1 MLSLPASRRSSHT
14 RAIRRAACACEHC
27 VSVASLSLLFR
38 ACKRVHVLS
47 WGVKRLPNVVNSFPI
62 PPFPSPYPP
71 TPVHPPHPD
80 SFPFSRRLPL
90 APRRFLSATLYYEE
104 RRERER
110 EMFVF
115 FFLLLFFFFL
125 FLFLVA
131 ALLLLDLIRRLISG
145 GSTRHLFFKTKSRT
159 SLRFL
164 FWGEERELWNKVEL
178 GQTWILTFFF
188 FFSPLSLPVQDV
200 LFGFTRLFG

>member
-1 MLSLPASRRSSHT
+1 MHTSHLPKVPVLMNELPCVEPFMLSLPASRRSSHT

-71 TPVHPPHPD
+71 IHPIPTR
-80 SFPFSRRLPL
+80 FPLVGCLWRRDVSSLPL
-90 APRRFLSATLYYEE
+90 YIAPKNE
-104 RRERER
+104 ERER

-115 FFLLLFFFFL
+115 FFLLLFFFFFFL

-131 ALLLLDLIRRLISG
+131 ALLLLLDLIRRLISG

-164 FWGEERELWNKVEL
+164 F
-178 GQTWILTFFF
+178 
-188 FFSPLSLPVQDV
+188 
-200 LFGFTRLFG
+200 

>member
-1 MLSLPASRRSSHT
+1 MNELPCVEPFMLSLPASRRSSHT

-71 TPVHPPHPD
+71 TPAHPPHPD

-90 APRRFLSATLYYEE
+90 APRRFLSATLYRAEE
-104 RRERER
+104 RREREGDVR
-110 EMFVF
+110 VLLSSLI
-115 FFLLLFFFFL
+115 LLLPLPFL
-125 FLFLVA
+125 GCSTPPA
-131 ALLLLDLIRRLISG
+131 RSNPKIDLRRI
-145 GSTRHLFFKTKSRT
+145 HA
-159 SLRFL
+159 
-164 FWGEERELWNKVEL
+164 
-178 GQTWILTFFF
+178 
-188 FFSPLSLPVQDV
+188 PPV
-200 LFGFTRLFG
+200 F